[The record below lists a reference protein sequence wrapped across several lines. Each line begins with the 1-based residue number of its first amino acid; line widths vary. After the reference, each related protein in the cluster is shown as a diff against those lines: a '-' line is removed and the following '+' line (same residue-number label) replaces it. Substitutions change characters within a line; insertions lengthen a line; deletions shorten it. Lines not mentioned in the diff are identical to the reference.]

1 VSYDAQNGYNFS
13 ESTSLSEVLIV
24 AKRREPSEKEETTTI
39 TILLTKPKTALEA
52 RALAFKMLQ
61 TGEDDEYVEINGA
74 RAYVSKLSRRVL
86 VENIDNWGR
95 LCAFPS
101 QHLNRYVIELFS
113 GKLFR
118 KEILISTLG
127 SVADVVGLAVRGG
140 TFHNVFQQVKTRTP
154 ESIPALIGGEEDIRR
169 RITIKSNAWV
179 VCKNL
184 RYLSTASKFLV
195 PDRIWVDTTHAIA
208 LYCDE
213 PVVCNIF
220 FGLKQKEGVN
230 LTENHFKALILWL
243 NTTWGILTIL
253 ANRTETRGRWIRL
266 TITKWKLQP
275 ILNVI
280 QLDDETVA
288 RLAWVLDQYR
298 DKELRRLPDQFN
310 PNDVDPVRKAIDKG
324 FLEAMGI
331 EVAEKELNELYRL
344 VYQTLK
350 TWIGE
355 DE

>member
-1 VSYDAQNGYNFS
+1 
-13 ESTSLSEVLIV
+13 
-24 AKRREPSEKEETTTI
+24 
-39 TILLTKPKTALEA
+39 
-52 RALAFKMLQ
+52 LAFKILQ

-101 QHLNRYVIELFS
+101 HRLNKDVIELFL
-113 GKLFR
+113 GKFFK
-118 KEILISTLG
+118 KEIPISTLG
-127 SVADVVGLAVRGG
+127 SIADVVGLAVRGG

-184 RYLSTASKFLV
+184 RYLFTASKFLV
-195 PDRIWVDTTHAIA
+195 PDRIWVDTTHAVA

-220 FGLKQKEGVN
+220 FGLKQKENAN

-266 TITKWKLQP
+266 TITKWKFQP
-275 ILNVI
+275 VLNVI
-280 QLDDETVA
+280 QLDEETVA

-350 TWIGE
+350 VWIGE